1 MLVKLYVP
9 KAAQLAMYLDLV
21 DEYGGV
27 TVTEGKGIWRD
38 DNGVVIYDPVDV
50 YETFVTGKTF
60 LEVETFMNSLAQII
74 LTYSEEQS
82 VLFAI
87 NNNPTF
93 VPRKDQN
100 ES

>member
-9 KAAQLAMYLDLV
+9 KAAQLAMHLDLV

-27 TVTEGKGIWRD
+27 TVTEG
-38 DNGVVIYDPVDV
+38 NGFWNSDGFMHQDPVFI

-74 LTYSEEQS
+74 LTYSEEQA

-87 NNNPTF
+87 NNTPYF
-93 VPRKDQN
+93 IPRKDQN